1 MGIGESVH
9 QNGKEPAFRGK
20 RLFLSIDVPDY
31 VKDSL
36 VTLTEEGLKG
46 FHYVPRERF
55 HLTLKFIGDIP
66 GQFQEEVEAA
76 IDPIEVHQFFLPIEG
91 LGSFPAMG
99 HPHAVW
105 AGFSSAHPR
114 LFQLHKRIEDALFNI
129 GIEPEKR
136 IYHPHITIA
145 RVNHAADETVK
156 QFLKRHP
163 DFGAAP
169 FKVEEFHLMQS
180 EVIEGRRAYHKERT
194 WPLLP

>member
-1 MGIGESVH
+1 MSQELEHG
-9 QNGKEPAFRGK
+9 FRGK
-20 RLFLSIDVPDY
+20 RLFLSIDLPEY

-36 VTLTEEGLKG
+36 SQLCTEEQKG
-46 FHYVPRERF
+46 FHFVPRERF

-66 GQFQEEVEAA
+66 GQFQPQIERA
-76 IDPIEVHQFFLPIEG
+76 IDPIQVHPFLLPIEG
-91 LGSFPAMG
+91 LGVFPPIG

-105 AGFSSAHPR
+105 AGVASAHPR

-145 RVNHAADETVK
+145 RVNHAADETIR
-156 QFLKRHP
+156 QYLKRHP

-169 FKVEEFHLMQS
+169 FHVDCFHLMRS
-180 EVIEGRRAYHKERT
+180 EVIDGRRCYSVERT
-194 WPLLP
+194 WKLQH